1 MSKKIKRK
9 LSPIKAAKNEADRF
23 LLRESRVFNLP
34 NPVPVPEPVLG
45 KKASQDNTALMI
57 ERSHSPHT
65 PIDKANMRLNLK
77 YLSNPASMDVT
88 LNMDSRRSAHEQ
100 SQESKDD
107 LQKVSIQSQERILKH
122 RLNEN
127 SRTSNNVVEA
137 TRPRGGQA
145 SANASKKATAH
156 RRHQTTAIRG
166 TNSSMTGTAT
176 ENRRSSKR
184 SRPSNIQV
192 TDYERNG
199 DIHQILEKKQGSAN
213 I

>member
-1 MSKKIKRK
+1 MSKRVRRK
-9 LSPIKAAKNEADRF
+9 LSPIKAAKNEAERF
-23 LLRESRVFNLP
+23 LLRESRAFNLP
-34 NPVPVPEPVLG
+34 NPLPIPGPVLD
-45 KKASQDNTALMI
+45 KKVSQDNTALMI

-88 LNMDSRRSAHEQ
+88 LNMDSRRSAQ
-100 SQESKDD
+100 DRSQESKDD

-127 SRTSNNVVEA
+127 SRTSNHVVEA
-137 TRPRGGQA
+137 TRRIGGQA
-145 SANASKKATAH
+145 SANANKKAAAH
-156 RRHQTTAIRG
+156 RRQQTIAVRG
-166 TNSSMTGTAT
+166 TNSSMTGTAA
-176 ENRRSSKR
+176 EDRRSSKR

-199 DIHQILEKKQGSAN
+199 DIHQILGTKQGSSN